1 MKHVIATLIGF
12 LSGFMLYMATAITFS
27 AKSGEVPTIAW
38 ISFLAGWGFTH
49 YFCVKNT
56 TKSLKVLSR
65 GLLIGC
71 LEWVLMIFAG
81 FIMSSRAVVETTAN
95 SSSSAESA
103 GAAIGGGLAAM
114 FTGAF
119 SGIMAAVCFFLFLV
133 TYFLSKEFK
142 EDNSEKSI
150 DCPECAEPINA
161 KAKKCKHCGSSL
173 NINVDE
179 GAA

>member
-1 MKHVIATLIGF
+1 MKHLIATLIGF

-27 AKSGEVPTIAW
+27 VKPGEAPTLAW
-38 ISFLAGWGFTH
+38 ISFFAGWGFTH

-56 TKSLKVLSR
+56 TRSLKVISR

-71 LEWVLMIFAG
+71 LEWILMIFAG

-95 SSSSAESA
+95 ANSSAESA

-119 SGIMAAVCFFLFLV
+119 SGIMAAACFFLFLV

-142 EDNSEKSI
+142 DDKSEKSK

-161 KAKKCKHCGSSL
+161 RAKKCKHCGSSL
-173 NINVDE
+173 HIKDGV